1 MENVEAHFKE
11 ILKTRKIHLTLID
24 PDEQSPE
31 EAVSIAKAAIEGGS
45 DGIMVGGSTVDTA
58 ALDGTCKALSD
69 LKTLICLLYCSQETS
84 MVQAN
89 MQMLSSS

>member
-45 DGIMVGGSTVDTA
+45 DGIMVGGSTVD
-58 ALDGTCKALSD
+58 
-69 LKTLICLLYCSQETS
+69 
-84 MVQAN
+84 AN

>member
-31 EAVSIAKAAIEGGS
+31 EAVLLLKQQLKVAV
-45 DGIMVGGSTVDTA
+45 MVLWLEVP
-58 ALDGTCKALSD
+58 L
-69 LKTLICLLYCSQETS
+69 
-84 MVQAN
+84 
-89 MQMLSSS
+89 

>member
-31 EAVSIAKAAIEGGS
+31 EAVSILMNKAQKKLYLLLKQQLKVAV
-45 DGIMVGGSTVDTA
+45 MVLWLEVP
-58 ALDGTCKALSD
+58 L
-69 LKTLICLLYCSQETS
+69 
-84 MVQAN
+84 
-89 MQMLSSS
+89 

>member
-31 EAVSIAKAAIEGGS
+31 EAVRW
-45 DGIMVGGSTVDTA
+45 
-58 ALDGTCKALSD
+58 
-69 LKTLICLLYCSQETS
+69 Q
-84 MVQAN
+84 
-89 MQMLSSS
+89 